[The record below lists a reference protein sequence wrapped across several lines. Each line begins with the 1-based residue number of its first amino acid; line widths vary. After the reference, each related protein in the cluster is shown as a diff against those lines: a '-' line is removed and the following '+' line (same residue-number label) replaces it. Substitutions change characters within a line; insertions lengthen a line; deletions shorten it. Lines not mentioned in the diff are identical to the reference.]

1 LTHTEILR
9 HRLAGQMLTG
19 PGARSATEVVRA
31 LGAVQAQEY
40 GPTKWSLGMRSVDG
54 AGHKRALLDADVE
67 REVSDGRILRTHVL
81 RPTWHFVAAEDLR
94 WVLALTGLRV
104 QQANGHPYRFH
115 GLDDATFRKSRK
127 VVARALSNG
136 AHLTREELGAALVK
150 AKVDIRP
157 NRLSFLMMDAELE
170 GVVCSG
176 APRGKLQTYALFE
189 SRVPPTPE
197 IERDEALE
205 ALALRYFATRGPASA
220 HDFAWWSGLTIVDV
234 KRAVQIAGSALERV
248 TIDERDH
255 WMGRGYGNTK
265 DASADREP
273 TAHLLPVYDEFFI
286 GLKDRSAIGGRLSK
300 ERRASL
306 AQGVAPQFGFVNGEL
321 VARWRRTAVKGKMIV
336 EIEPLTRMSAAEKK
350 RVDEQAHRLAKF
362 FGLALE
368 LKHGPIAR

>member
-19 PGARSATEVVRA
+19 PGLRSATEVVRR
-31 LGAVQAQEY
+31 LGAVQAQDY
-40 GPTKWSLGMRSVDG
+40 GPSKWSLGIRTG
-54 AGHKRALLDADVE
+54 AGSRRAGSLLDADVE

-94 WVLALTGLRV
+94 WVLTLSAPRV
-104 QQANGHPYRFH
+104 QQANGHPYRAY

-127 VVARALSNG
+127 VVTKALSGG
-136 AHLTREELGAALVK
+136 AHLTREELGSALEK

-157 NRLSFLMMDAELE
+157 NRLSFMMMDAELE

-176 APRGKLQTYALFE
+176 APRAKQQTYALFDA
-189 SRVPPTPE
+189 RVPPADE

-205 ALALRYFATRGPASA
+205 RLALCYFATRGPASA
-220 HDFAWWSGLTIVDV
+220 HDFAWWSGLTLADV
-234 KRAVQIAGSALERV
+234 RRSTQIAGAKLEFL
-248 TIDERDH
+248 TIDDRPY
-255 WMGRGYGNTK
+255 WMVPPRRALPDVT
-265 DASADREP
+265 S
-273 TAHLLPVYDEFFI
+273 THLLPTYDELFI
-286 GLKDRSAIGGRLSK
+286 GLKDRSAIGQRLSK
-300 ERRASL
+300 EVRATL
-306 AQGVAPQFGFVNGEL
+306 GEGIAPQFAFVDGEL
-321 VARWRRTAVKGKMIV
+321 VARWRRTASDKRVTV